1 MRSFNKH
8 QGSLEL
14 HRVAALRRQRV
25 DCNEV
30 RRLALHGFYGTRRA
44 AAGFQRVPP
53 HPAAPSS
60 SAVDLA
66 DRRPRAAPRYIKT
79 SYAAALSDSPKDV

>member
-30 RRLALHGFYGTRRA
+30 RRLALHGFYGAGLQCVESRR
-44 AAGFQRVPP
+44 
-53 HPAAPSS
+53 H
-60 SAVDLA
+60 
-66 DRRPRAAPRYIKT
+66 PRAPAHRDPCGQATARWPSLYKT

>member
-30 RRLALHGFYGTRRA
+30 RRLALHGFYGA
-44 AAGFQRVPP
+44 PNALPP
-53 HPAAPSS
+53 SVYATPSRPKLIREGL
-60 SAVDLA
+60 LA
-66 DRRPRAAPRYIKT
+66 DRRPRGAALYKT

>member
-30 RRLALHGFYGTRRA
+30 RRLALHGFYGASERTASKRICHTLAPQAHPRGTPCGQATARGA
-44 AAGFQRVPP
+44 A
-53 HPAAPSS
+53 
-60 SAVDLA
+60 L
-66 DRRPRAAPRYIKT
+66 YKT